1 MYNALRHDI
10 QRTPERTTDKEC
22 GAISFLASST
32 TAAIFH
38 LSPHLSLPMSAY
50 LDRYACFSDRN
61 SLHCERVTDSAAAVA
76 RQDILLASGHID
88 VPAAAAATV
97 SCGQKERLDKSGR
110 ATTAQS
116 ESEASFSIF
125 HLESSSFHLRCV
137 KNVTSSVGN
146 FSLGMILEKI
156 LFLCRAQQIDR
167 RRKNFCSS

>member
-1 MYNALRHDI
+1 MRYGITSI

-22 GAISFLASST
+22 GAISILASST

-38 LSPHLSLPMSAY
+38 LSPHLSLCVSAY

-110 ATTAQS
+110 TA
-116 ESEASFSIF
+116 ERGREGSFVFTGKLAIF
-125 HLESSSFHLRCV
+125 HLEVSSSRYKCV
-137 KNVTSSVGN
+137 KN
-146 FSLGMILEKI
+146 I
-156 LFLCRAQQIDR
+156 
-167 RRKNFCSS
+167 

>member
-1 MYNALRHDI
+1 MYNAPRHDI

-61 SLHCERVTDSAAAVA
+61 SLHCERVTDSAFAVA
-76 RQDILLASGHID
+76 RLQDILLASGHID

-110 ATTAQS
+110 TA
-116 ESEASFSIF
+116 ERGREGSFVFTGKLAIF
-125 HLESSSFHLRCV
+125 HLEVSSSHYKCV
-137 KNVTSSVGN
+137 KN
-146 FSLGMILEKI
+146 I
-156 LFLCRAQQIDR
+156 
-167 RRKNFCSS
+167 